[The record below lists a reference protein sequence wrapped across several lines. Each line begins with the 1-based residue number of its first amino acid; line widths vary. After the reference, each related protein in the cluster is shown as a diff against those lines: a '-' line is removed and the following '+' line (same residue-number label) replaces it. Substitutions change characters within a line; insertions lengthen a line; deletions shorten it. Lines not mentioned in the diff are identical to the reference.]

1 MNSSTSVCAR
11 SGSSDRNP
19 YSAPSPNLA
28 LLGKL
33 TEYLPNRLHKHLCD
47 RQGRNRRGHHELA
60 GKVSQAVEAARS
72 GQPAQP
78 GRARDT
84 ITLGIATAAIILF
97 VGIGGQV
104 VPQIIN
110 SLEGSGLGPD
120 KLLVSALLLNI
131 ALILLGW
138 RRYRQLAAEVR
149 QHRQAEAQALQLAE
163 RDPLTGFLNRRSF
176 SDAADELIAS
186 CAERGEAVGL
196 LLADIDSFKQ
206 INDLHGHVTGDVVLQ
221 QCAARIA
228 AVLPDRSL
236 PARIGG
242 DEFACMV
249 PFDVKH
255 PERIDELATAL
266 IEAVARPDKTSDENI
281 DVTLSIGVARSD
293 GPTPASA
300 TQVSVKSMLHAADIA
315 MYHAKRQGRNQYFW
329 FEVAMEN
336 ELRVRRELEAGI
348 RRGIPLG
355 EFVPY
360 YEQQIDLKTG
370 KLTGFEMLARW
381 NSPAFGLV
389 APQVFIPVAEEIG
402 LIGQL
407 SEGLIKQALYDAKAW
422 DPQLTLSVNISPIQ
436 LRDAWFSQKLL
447 KMLIEANFPP
457 KRLEI
462 EITESCLLE
471 NIGAVR
477 TLLASLQNQGIRIS
491 LDDFGTGYS
500 SFGQLS
506 ELPIDRLKIDRSFVS
521 KLAGSEDNAT
531 IVRAI
536 TSLGAG
542 LGLPITAEG
551 IESAEVLAELQG
563 FGDFKGQGYLYG
575 QPEPAS
581 ETTKRLADMNLL
593 AAKDAAVPADPDGA
607 PQPDRKT
614 ASG

>member
-1 MNSSTSVCAR
+1 M
-11 SGSSDRNP
+11 
-19 YSAPSPNLA
+19 
-28 LLGKL
+28 
-33 TEYLPNRLHKHLCD
+33 
-47 RQGRNRRGHHELA
+47 
-60 GKVSQAVEAARS
+60 
-72 GQPAQP
+72 
-78 GRARDT
+78 
-84 ITLGIATAAIILF
+84 TLGIAVAAIILF

-104 VPQIIN
+104 VPQVID
-110 SLEGSGLGPD
+110 SLKGSGLGPD
-120 KLLVSALLLNI
+120 NLLVSALLLNI

-138 RRYRQLAAEVR
+138 RRYCQLAAEVR
-149 QHRQAEAQALQLAE
+149 LHRLAEAQALQLAE
-163 RDPLTGFLNRRSF
+163 RDPLTGFLNRRSL

-186 CAERGEAVGL
+186 CAERGEAVAL

-206 INDLHGHVTGDVVLQ
+206 INDLHGHVAGDVVLQ

-228 AVLPDRSL
+228 DILPDRSL

-249 PFDVKH
+249 PFDAKH
-255 PERIDELATAL
+255 PERIDELAAAL
-266 IEAVARPDKTSDENI
+266 IEAVARPEKSGDESI

-293 GPTPASA
+293 GPIPASA
-300 TQVSVKSMLHAADIA
+300 AQVSVKTLLHAADIA

-370 KLTGFEMLARW
+370 NLTGFEMLARW
-381 NSPAFGLV
+381 NSPAFGIV
-389 APQVFIPVAEEIG
+389 GPQVFIPVAEEIG
-402 LIGQL
+402 LIGQM
-407 SEGLIKQALYDAKAW
+407 SEGLIKQALLDAKAW

-447 KMLIEANFPP
+447 KMLVEANFPP

-471 NIGAVR
+471 NVGAVR

-506 ELPIDRLKIDRSFVS
+506 ELPIDRIKIDRSFVS
-521 KLAGSEDNAT
+521 NLAGSEDNAT

-536 TSLGAG
+536 SSLGAG

-575 QPEPAS
+575 RPEPAN
-581 ETTKRLADMNLL
+581 ETTKRLADLNLL
-593 AAKDAAVPADPDGA
+593 AAKDGAVPAKPDDA
-607 PQPDRKT
+607 QRPDRKT
-614 ASG
+614 AAG